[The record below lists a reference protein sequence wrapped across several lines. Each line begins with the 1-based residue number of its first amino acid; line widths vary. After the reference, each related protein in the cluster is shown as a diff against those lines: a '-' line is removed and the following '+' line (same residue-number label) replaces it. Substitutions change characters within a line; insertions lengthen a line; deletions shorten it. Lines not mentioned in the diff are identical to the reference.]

1 MIFQTLVRRR
11 RYLLGLVALILAVIY
26 SFPVFADAPFQLF
39 KGDFL
44 GFTTKTVVAH
54 NLAPAREREQ
64 TVSLFQ
70 HLNLTEQQQRQL
82 TQIHRQY
89 KLKILKKKNIVAELQ
104 QQLSD
109 MMVGTEPVPLL
120 RRKNQQLT
128 VQRQEM
134 SSLRFESMLATREI
148 LTPQQRREFRELV
161 KMQLAE

>member
-11 RYLLGLVALILAVIY
+11 RYLLSLVALIISVIC
-26 SFPVFADAPFQLF
+26 SLPVFATAPSQLF
-39 KGDFL
+39 KGSFSNL
-44 GFTTKTVVAH
+44 VTESTIAH
-54 NLAPAREREQ
+54 NLTSSRQQEQ

-70 HLNLTEQQQRQL
+70 RLNLTEQQHQQL

-89 KLKILKKKNIVAELQ
+89 RQEIFEKKNNITKLQ

-120 RRKNQQLT
+120 RMKNQQLT
-128 VQRQEM
+128 AQRQAM

-161 KMQLAE
+161 QIQLSE